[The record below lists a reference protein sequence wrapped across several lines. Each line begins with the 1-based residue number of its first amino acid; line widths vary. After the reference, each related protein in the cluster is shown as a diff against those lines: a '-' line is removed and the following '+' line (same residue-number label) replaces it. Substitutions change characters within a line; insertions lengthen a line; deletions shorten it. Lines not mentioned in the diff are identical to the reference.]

1 MCIRDRARRR
11 SWRSSK
17 VTASA
22 PPGRC
27 RCSDSIQAPAG
38 AWIESEHLHRPG
50 GALAVT
56 FEDLHDRRLAS
67 AVGPKKGVDLAP
79 PNLETHPVDGTQP
92 TVVLAQSLDHDGG
105 RLAGRHTFHATD

>member
-1 MCIRDRARRR
+1 MRT
-11 SWRSSK
+11 S
-17 VTASA
+17 
-22 PPGRC
+22 PGRSASC
-27 RCSDSIQAPAG
+27 WPRFCSPTRRAS
-38 AWIESEHLHRPG
+38 

-105 RLAGRHTFHATD
+105 RLAGRHTFHATDHRSPPAQAPET